1 MHRMLKYATYRVKQ
15 PFKIGGFVWLGWLPL
30 ILGAI
35 VVAQKLS
42 SMSRTFARRD
52 LEETSFLSISLIFF
66 CMRML
71 FLVIFSPGRD
81 ILSIQGIHC
90 RKIFWTW
97 TQGGSEQC
105 SCKKSEIPIL
115 ASHECPPGGGD
126 SWAQGW
132 WSLRWQPPWTLWR
145 WNRWL
150 KSRFSYLEYLITA
163 T

>member
-1 MHRMLKYATYRVKQ
+1 MHLLLKYATYRVKQ
-15 PFKIGGFVWLGWLPL
+15 PFKIGGFVWLGWFPL

-42 SMSRTFARRD
+42 SISRTFAKRD
-52 LEETSFLSISLIFF
+52 FEETSFLSISLIFF
-66 CMRML
+66 CIRMV

-90 RKIFWTW
+90 RKILWTW
-97 TQGGSEQC
+97 AHGNHQQYY
-105 SCKKSEIPIL
+105 CKKSKIPIL
-115 ASHECPPGGGD
+115 ASHECLLGGGD

-132 WSLRWQPPWTLWR
+132 WSLRWQLPWTLWH

-150 KSRFSYLEYLITA
+150 KTRYSIFDN
-163 T
+163 

>member
-1 MHRMLKYATYRVKQ
+1 MQICGLTYRVKH
-15 PFKIGGFVWLGWLPL
+15 PFKSGGFVWLGWFPL
-30 ILGAI
+30 MLGAI

-66 CMRML
+66 CIKML

-97 TQGGSEQC
+97 RCGNHQETFCVISKLP
-105 SCKKSEIPIL
+105 SP
-115 ASHECPPGGGD
+115 ASRECPPSCGD
-126 SWAQGW
+126 NWARVL
-132 WSLRWQPPWTLWR
+132 WSPRWQLPWTLWH
-145 WNRWL
+145 WNMWL
-150 KSRFSYLEYLITA
+150 QRRYSEFR
-163 T
+163 